1 MDQHLEIIKRL
12 EEENSLLKKQVSQLE
27 ADIKKFEKKYEKEI
41 EIETHLAEDVGILR
55 SIVENSLDGII
66 LIGEDSIVQEW
77 NRGFEDMLGISK
89 AEAIGKNLWDVFEL
103 LIAHGTYSKEEIDDL
118 RTRLNDVISRKQQT
132 NFVRKLVNLQTLQER
147 TIHTI
152 YFPVYQGQTC
162 IMCIVCRDITVN
174 ANKETEPVAEK
185 EHLQVQV
192 NIIR

>member
-1 MDQHLEIIKRL
+1 MDQYHEIIRRL

-27 ADIKKFEKKYEKEI
+27 ADIEKYGKEHENAI
-41 EIETHLAEDVGILR
+41 RLAESEGILR

-66 LIGEDSIVQEW
+66 LIGENSIVKEW

-103 LIAHGTYSKEEIDDL
+103 LITHGTYSKEEIDDL

-132 NFVRKLVNLQTLQER
+132 NFVRKLVNLQTRQEL

-162 IMCIVCRDITVN
+162 NMCIVCRDITVN
-174 ANKETEPVAEK
+174 VNKEKEPTVEK